1 MDDYLRQ
8 IWDLVKVD
16 LIYCADYLEI
26 LISTHTL
33 LLLVLGNQ
41 SIAAVIIIEN

>member
-8 IWDLVKVD
+8 KRDLVKVD
-16 LIYCADYLEI
+16 LISYAEYLEI

-33 LLLVLGNQ
+33 LLLLLGNQ